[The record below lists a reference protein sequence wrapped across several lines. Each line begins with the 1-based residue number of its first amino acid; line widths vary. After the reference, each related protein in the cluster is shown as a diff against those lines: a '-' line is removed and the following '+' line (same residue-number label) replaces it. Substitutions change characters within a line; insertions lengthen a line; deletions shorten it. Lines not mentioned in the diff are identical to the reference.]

1 MDQCHIQGSRNI
13 RSCFMLQ
20 KQEISAS
27 LMGHLA
33 HMWTLPYL
41 ILAYL
46 LKVGIKSRKKNKIG
60 LSLHYVMYCIK
71 LVTRHMQEYH

>member
-1 MDQCHIQGSRNI
+1 MDQCPIQGVEVFLVASCYRNN
-13 RSCFMLQ
+13 
-20 KQEISAS
+20 EIHVSAS

-46 LKVGIKSRKKNKIG
+46 LKVGIKSRKKTDWAF
-60 LSLHYVMYCIK
+60 LALCQ
-71 LVTRHMQEYH
+71 TA